1 MKKLTRIGTILLAV
15 GLSLVIL
22 NLMRNSS
29 TIPMTITSGVPP
41 GKWSSLVFFFYPR
54 DLELQIQSSSKSTIL
69 FLDPSNVTVF
79 KAENITL
86 ASYRLHFDKRGNY
99 NLSFYNPT
107 NSSINVNMHLT
118 FYNLEGDITLASIA
132 LITAGVVAIVAQK
145 IYDVRHHRKES
156 SA

>member
-29 TIPMTITSGVPP
+29 TVPMTITSGVLPRR
-41 GKWSSLVFFFYPR
+41 WSTQVFFFRPR
-54 DLELQIQSSSKSTIL
+54 DVELQIQSSSKSTIII
-69 FLDPSNVTVF
+69 LDPSNVTVF
-79 KAENITL
+79 NAENITL

-99 NLSFYNPT
+99 NLSLYNPT
-107 NSSINVNMHLT
+107 NSTIHVNMHLT
-118 FYNLEGDITLASIA
+118 FYNLESDLTFASIA
-132 LITAGVVAIVAQK
+132 LITTGVVVIVAQK
-145 IYDVRHHRKES
+145 IYDVHQHRKES